1 MQTKKW
7 WDLMRELQGP
17 GEFAP
22 GGTVGPQLFFI
33 IYFLALRQVIW
44 FDHLLLHSV
53 LTYHMPHW

>member
-1 MQTKKW
+1 
-7 WDLMRELQGP
+7 MRELQGP
-17 GEFAP
+17 GGVAP

-33 IYFLALRQVIW
+33 IYFLALRQVVW